1 MKLLVPGTEIDGF
14 RVRECIHAGGM
25 AHIYAVEYA
34 ASSAVKNTSEGA
46 VKAVKAGELVEL
58 VELVKAGEDDASK
71 GAPSAR
77 RPGFDMAMKIP
88 RMTAGDGAENMVSFE
103 VELQILPVL
112 SGSHVP
118 RFVAAGDLLR
128 LPYLVMEYVHGQTL
142 QHWLDA
148 PTRCDM
154 PTIARLGAAIA
165 HAAHSL
171 HQQNVCHLDIK
182 PANVLIKGD
191 GNAVLLDFGLSC
203 HAHYPDLLAEEMRQA
218 VGSPAWIAPEQ
229 VVGVRGDPRSDIFA
243 IGVMLYEL
251 ATGELPFGAPTTSG
265 GMRQRL
271 WMTPAPPRKHRPD
284 IAPWLQEVILR
295 CLEPEA
301 SNRYP
306 SAAHLAFDLSNP
318 DQVLIT
324 DRGERTEGTP
334 LRTHMKRW
342 IRAAGMHYTPSPLP
356 TQQIEDAAILL
367 VAVPHA
373 DTSDATLYSLRQAV
387 ARSLGIRPGARL
399 ACVTVLSPSASSTS
413 DSERSETTLH
423 RQHMAR
429 LRQWAQGLDLAAHPV
444 SFHVL
449 EASDVAQALVR
460 YAVSNH
466 VSIMIVGAAT
476 HGLQTQRFF
485 ATVPMRVARDA
496 PCTVILV
503 KQALPF
509 AQLANITSH

>member
-1 MKLLVPGTEIDGF
+1 MKLLAPGTEIDGF

-34 ASSAVKNTSEGA
+34 ASSAVHYTAIDAVTGATGNTQPPRS
-46 VKAVKAGELVEL
+46 
-58 VELVKAGEDDASK
+58 
-71 GAPSAR
+71 
-77 RPGFDMAMKIP
+77 PGFDMAMKIP
-88 RMTAGDGAENMVSFE
+88 RMTAGDGAETIVSFE

-112 SGSHVP
+112 SGPHAP

-171 HQQNVCHLDIK
+171 HQQNVCHLDLK

-203 HAHYPDLLAEEMRQA
+203 HAHYPDLLAEEMRLA

-284 IAPWLQEVILR
+284 IPPWMQEVILR

-324 DRGERTEGTP
+324 ERGARTVGTP
-334 LRTHMKRW
+334 LRTHLKRW

-356 TQQIEDAAILL
+356 AQQIEDTPILL

-373 DTSDATLYSLRQAV
+373 DASDATLYSLRQAV
-387 ARSLGIRPGARL
+387 TRSLGIRPGARL

-429 LRQWAQGLDLAAHPV
+429 LRQWAQGLDLAGHPV
-444 SFHVL
+444 SYHVL

-460 YAVSNH
+460 YAASNH
-466 VSIMIVGAAT
+466 VSMMIVGAAT

-509 AQLANITSH
+509 EQLGHIASH

>member
-1 MKLLVPGTEIDGF
+1 MKLLGPGTEIDGF
-14 RVRECIHAGGM
+14 RVVDCIHAGGM

-34 ASSAVKNTSEGA
+34 EQADRS
-46 VKAVKAGELVEL
+46 
-58 VELVKAGEDDASK
+58 
-71 GAPSAR
+71 
-77 RPGFDMAMKIP
+77 PGFAMAMKIP
-88 RMTAGDGAENMVSFE
+88 RMTAGDGAENIVSFE

-112 SGSHVP
+112 TGPHVP
-118 RFVAAGDLLR
+118 RFVAAGDLMR
-128 LPYLVMEYVHGQTL
+128 LPYLVMEYIPGQTL

-148 PTRCDM
+148 PGRCDLS
-154 PTIARLGAAIA
+154 TIARLGAATA

-171 HQQNVCHLDIK
+171 HQQNVCHLDLK
-182 PANVLIKGD
+182 PANVLIKAD

-271 WMTPAPPRKHRPD
+271 WMTPAPPRKHRAD
-284 IAPWLQEVILR
+284 IPAWLQEITLR
-295 CLEPEA
+295 CLEAEA
-301 SNRYP
+301 SHRYP

-318 DQVLIT
+318 EQVPIT
-324 DRGERTEGTP
+324 ERGERTQGTP
-334 LRTHMKRW
+334 VRTHLRRW
-342 IRAAGMHYTPSPLP
+342 LRAAGMHYTPSPLP
-356 TQQIEDAAILL
+356 SQQIEDTPILM

-373 DTSDATLYSLRQAV
+373 DVTDATLYSLRQAV

-399 ACVTVLSPSASSTS
+399 ACVTVVSPGASSTS

-429 LRQWAQGLDLAAHPV
+429 LRQWAQGLDLAGHAV
-444 SFHVL
+444 SYHVL
-449 EASDVAQALVR
+449 EAGDVAHALVR
-460 YAVSNH
+460 YAASNH
-466 VSIMIVGAAT
+466 VSMMILGAAT
-476 HGLQTQRFF
+476 HGLQTQRFI

-509 AQLANITSH
+509 AQLGQSSGD

>member
-1 MKLLVPGTEIDGF
+1 MKLLAPGTEIDGF

-34 ASSAVKNTSEGA
+34 APTGSENAVGQTSKDTSASET
-46 VKAVKAGELVEL
+46 
-58 VELVKAGEDDASK
+58 AS
-71 GAPSAR
+71 PPPAR
-77 RPGFDMAMKIP
+77 SPGFDMAMKIP
-88 RMTAGDGAENMVSFE
+88 RMTAGDGAETIVSFE

-112 SGSHVP
+112 TGSHVP

-148 PTRCDM
+148 PARCDIA
-154 PTIARLGAAIA
+154 TIARLGSATA

-203 HAHYPDLLAEEMRQA
+203 HAHYPDLLAEEMRLA

-265 GMRQRL
+265 GLRQRL

-284 IAPWLQEVILR
+284 IPPWMQEVVLR

-324 DRGERTEGTP
+324 ERGDRTVGTP
-334 LRTHMKRW
+334 LRTHLKRW

-356 TQQIEDAAILL
+356 ALQIEDTPILL
-367 VAVPHA
+367 VAVPHDDA
-373 DTSDATLYSLRQAV
+373 SDATLYSLRQAV
-387 ARSLGIRPGARL
+387 TRSLGIRPGARL

-429 LRQWAQGLDLAAHPV
+429 LRQWAQGLDLAGHPV
-444 SFHVL
+444 SYHVL

-460 YAVSNH
+460 YAASNH
-466 VSIMIVGAAT
+466 VSMMIVGAAT

-509 AQLANITSH
+509 EQLAHIASS